1 MIRRDIA
8 SRTGADGR
16 PLAVFR
22 FAPNSRTSHTML
34 TQIRRR
40 ALDHSVRSLVRF
52 PQREATT
59 GWGKSPATIIRIR
72 VPNVME
78 QRRNERSLRARTRHS
93 AGRVATQRPP
103 SGGLFVQCSGTE
115 KNKKTASKAG
125 MPKTKGA
132 NSINMAHPGVRS
144 SAWSSA
150 PCFLCPPVDVHGNLD
165 RLG

>member
-8 SRTGADGR
+8 TRTGADGR

-22 FAPNSRTSHTML
+22 FAPNSREL
-34 TQIRRR
+34 RY
-40 ALDHSVRSLVRF
+40 
-52 PQREATT
+52 ATT
-59 GWGKSPATIIRIR
+59 TFGWS
-72 VPNVME
+72 
-78 QRRNERSLRARTRHS
+78 
-93 AGRVATQRPP
+93 
-103 SGGLFVQCSGTE
+103 FFQCSGTE
-115 KNKKTASKAG
+115 KNKTTASKAE

-150 PCFLCPPVDVHGNLD
+150 PCFPCPPVDVHGNLD